1 MTGTN
6 EPIERHST
14 PAQSGPKHRD
24 RALRGEGPRLA
35 LAVVFLIG
43 FALALVSLHIND
55 YRVLSPFDEAAHLDY
70 LSRVL
75 DGEIVRRGETMSQS
89 ALRVAACRGSEL
101 EDLRLPPCHRGN
113 YDPEDF
119 PDRGFNY
126 LHEHPP
132 TFYFVTAL
140 PVRLLTALG
149 MEDVVEAGR
158 WTAGLWLALGLVAFW
173 IAGRRLNIPP
183 GPVLIAVV
191 LLGTT
196 PNIVHA
202 SSSVNDDA
210 TALLAG
216 SGIVLAILWW
226 ERRGRGLLLLA
237 LLSGAVVSL
246 KPTHALAVAAGV
258 LFLLGRGITARRKA
272 AVPEG
277 SPPDSDPILA
287 PNDYLKAVLAL
298 AGGAVVLMA
307 IWLPI
312 HEAIAVSDVDP
323 QAERFRTDSIGLADV
338 VAQVGALLTPVLG
351 PPLGPFANAVGI
363 GQAMGL
369 LHLLVV
375 AATFGAAF
383 QATAIDRPRS
393 VGLAGAVTLLVGG
406 VGLTLINFYLRGHL
420 FVPVLPSRYAFSVLP
435 FLFLGV
441 AAALSRR
448 SVRWFAL
455 AFACVSLIVTL
466 NALLSAG

>member
-1 MTGTN
+1 
-6 EPIERHST
+6 
-14 PAQSGPKHRD
+14 
-24 RALRGEGPRLA
+24 
-35 LAVVFLIG
+35 
-43 FALALVSLHIND
+43 
-55 YRVLSPFDEAAHLDY
+55 
-70 LSRVL
+70 
-75 DGEIVRRGETMSQS
+75 
-89 ALRVAACRGSEL
+89 
-101 EDLRLPPCHRGN
+101 
-113 YDPEDF
+113 
-119 PDRGFNY
+119 
-126 LHEHPP
+126 
-132 TFYFVTAL
+132 
-140 PVRLLTALG
+140 
-149 MEDVVEAGR
+149 
-158 WTAGLWLALGLVAFW
+158 
-173 IAGRRLNIPP
+173 
-183 GPVLIAVV
+183 
-191 LLGTT
+191 
-196 PNIVHA
+196 
-202 SSSVNDDA
+202 
-210 TALLAG
+210 
-216 SGIVLAILWW
+216 
-226 ERRGRGLLLLA
+226 
-237 LLSGAVVSL
+237 
-246 KPTHALAVAAGV
+246 
-258 LFLLGRGITARRKA
+258 
-272 AVPEG
+272 
-277 SPPDSDPILA
+277 
-287 PNDYLKAVLAL
+287 
-298 AGGAVVLMA
+298 MA

-323 QAERFRTDSIGLADV
+323 QAERFRTYSIGLADV